1 MRSRQTRR
9 SERSEL
15 FYWLILKPMAPDP
28 KTGKTSTEDKG
39 RLPFEPGSNKKKEG
53 GGIDGPKQAPRIAD
67 KPQAGKSAGER
78 KGDRRIN
85 RQATLDETRIPDVV
99 SQRMV
104 RRMAVFSGVPSFLGM
119 FTFVAAYF
127 LISQNIYPDLPNVAV
142 VATSLLFLGLG
153 VVGLSYGLLSTSWDE
168 TAEGSLLGVEQFP
181 DNFARMKEA
190 WKGARQASLA
200 KRRAEVAAKDEEKA
214 RKKALKK

>member
-1 MRSRQTRR
+1 
-9 SERSEL
+9 
-15 FYWLILKPMAPDP
+15 MAPDP
-28 KTGKTSTEDKG
+28 KTVKTSPEDSPQNKG
-39 RLPFEPGSNKKKEG
+39 RLPFEPCSGKKKEAANS
-53 GGIDGPKQAPRIAD
+53 PKPAPRSAA
-67 KPQAGKSAGER
+67 PQAAKAGKTE
-78 KGDRRIN
+78 GDRRPQL
-85 RQATLDETRIPDVV
+85 RQASLEETRIPDVV

-104 RRMAVFSGVPSFLGM
+104 RRMAIFSGVPSFLGM

-127 LISQNIYPDLPNVAV
+127 LISQDIYPDLPNVAV

-168 TAEGSLLGVEQFP
+168 AAVGSLWGVEQFP

-200 KRRAEVAAKDEEKA
+200 KRRAEVAAQDEEKA
-214 RKKALKK
+214 RRKALKK